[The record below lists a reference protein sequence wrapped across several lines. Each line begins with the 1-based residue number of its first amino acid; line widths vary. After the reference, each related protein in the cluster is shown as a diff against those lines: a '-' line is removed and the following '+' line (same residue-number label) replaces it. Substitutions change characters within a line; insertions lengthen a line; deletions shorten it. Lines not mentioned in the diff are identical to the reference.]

1 VAVTEGAVPVS
12 VDRDFARFGSKSFA
26 INKINTVDVRAHRP
40 HSQSAWFGWGL
51 LAAICLLLFVGRESG
66 SSASG
71 GTNAAAFLC
80 LVFGILA
87 LRAWKRSKIIEYQ
100 LLLVT
105 SSQAVQAIK
114 SEDAEMIDGLRD
126 RIERA
131 IAGRL
136 D

>member
-1 VAVTEGAVPVS
+1 MAVTKGAIPVS
-12 VDRDFARFGSKSFA
+12 VDQDFARFGSKSFA

-40 HSQSAWFGWGL
+40 HSQNAWFGWGL
-51 LAAICLLLFVGRESG
+51 LAAICLLLFVGGEQG
-66 SSASG
+66 SSAGG

-80 LVFGILA
+80 LVFAILA
-87 LRAWKRSKIIEYQ
+87 FRAWERSKIIEYQ
-100 LLLVT
+100 LLLMT

-114 SEDAEMIDGLRD
+114 SEDPEMIDGLRD
-126 RIERA
+126 RIECA